1 MSLPASPLK
10 GKREGAGPRGRPALT
25 NEQIL
30 EQVQALLETP
40 TDNLQ
45 YTLIKEM
52 LLTVIRLKDTP
63 LDTLDLKILNRTLR
77 ELRYAFKVFSQYRD
91 RRKVSIFGSARTR
104 PGEPDYR
111 LATDFARLVV
121 ETGYMVITGA
131 ADGIMGAAQE
141 GAGREQS
148 FGINIM
154 LPFEQGANAV
164 IADDPKLITFK
175 YFFTRKLMFLKES
188 HAVALF
194 PGGFGTHDEGFEV
207 LTLVQT
213 GKAPPQPI
221 VCLHAPGSD
230 YWHEWNRFVTGQLLA
245 RKLINEED
253 RGLYRIF
260 ESPEAAVAE
269 IVRFYRIYHSLRYVD
284 RLLVLRLKRRLSEQA
299 LHTLNTEF
307 ADLLETGSIEQRAA
321 LPQEADEPDLAA
333 LPRLTCH
340 YNRRSAGRLRQLID
354 RINGF
359 DEANEGL
366 DTRPRFDGRAQA
378 LLHES

>member
-1 MSLPASPLK
+1 MTLPASPWK
-10 GKREGAGPRGRPALT
+10 GKRESAGPRGRPALT

-40 TDNLQ
+40 ADDLQ
-45 YTLIKEM
+45 HTLIKEM
-52 LLTVIRLKDTP
+52 LLTVIRLKDAP

-77 ELRYAFKVFSQYRD
+77 ELRYAFKVFNQYRD
-91 RRKVSIFGSARTR
+91 RRKISIFGSARTQ

-111 LATDFARLVV
+111 LATDFARRAV
-121 ETGYMVITGA
+121 EAGYMVITGA

-154 LPFEQGANAV
+154 LPFEQGANAI

-188 HAVALF
+188 QAVALF
-194 PGGFGTHDEGFEV
+194 PGGFGTHDEGFEA

-253 RGLYRIF
+253 TGLYTIF
-260 ESPEAAVAE
+260 DSPEAAVNE

-284 RLLVLRLKRRLSEQA
+284 RLLVIRLKRRLSDEE

-307 ADLLETGSIEQRAA
+307 ADLLEAGTIEQRGAF
-321 LPQEADEPDLAA
+321 PEEADEPVLAG
-333 LPRLTCH
+333 LPRLTCR
-340 YNRRSAGRLRQLID
+340 YNRRSAGRLRQLIN

-359 DEANEGL
+359 D
-366 DTRPRFDGRAQA
+366 
-378 LLHES
+378 

>member
-1 MSLPASPLK
+1 MSLPASPWK

-111 LATDFARLVV
+111 LATDC
-121 ETGYMVITGA
+121 
-131 ADGIMGAAQE
+131 IMGAAQE

-284 RLLVLRLKRRLSEQA
+284 RLLVLRLKRRLSGQA